1 MLVARPGQRAGA
13 RVAHPAPCSGA
24 GGPWEFSPASDLEL
38 GDLYCS
44 SFEGVRAS
52 AMMIRA

>member
-1 MLVARPGQRAGA
+1 MGEWGEEALVLAAGHGQRAGA
-13 RVAHPAPCSGA
+13 HVAHPALCSGA

-44 SFEGVRAS
+44 SFG
-52 AMMIRA
+52 